1 VLRDGE
7 LSFPAREWG
16 TPMFNAAISRRT
28 PGKYYMTK
36 VAVGAFLAA
45 PSILAGSIFLAPT
58 HNVRHLDYKLV
69 DGEALVIIPV
79 DNPAYADA
87 AADLY
92 LHAAGFSVS
101 PDYANVAT
109 LNMPEVVSGGTLND
123 AVNQGVNQLVSTIEQ
138 DYQNGVMADGPLYVF
153 GYSQS
158 SVVAGM
164 AEQQLYADHIPS
176 DDLHFVLVGDS
187 ASAEGGFLNT
197 FIDEFPTSWQPYI
210 VDLYKDFGADEVL
223 GQVTPTGLYATDVY
237 SLSGDGWTNYDYG
250 LNDAGLFTDHLEY
263 LGLTSQEIASAGAP
277 VLDGV
282 GPLATEY
289 FTIQDSMV
297 NSLEALWTQLQIAD
311 SVLF

>member
-1 VLRDGE
+1 M
-7 LSFPAREWG
+7 PKI
-16 TPMFNAAISRRT
+16 AAS
-28 PGKYYMTK
+28 
-36 VAVGAFLAA
+36 AFIAL
-45 PSILAGSIFLAPT
+45 PSIVVGSILLTPT
-58 HNVRHLDYKLV
+58 HNVHHLDYRLV
-69 DGEALVIIPV
+69 DEALVIIPV

-92 LHAAGFSVS
+92 LHAAGFQVS

-109 LNMPEVVSGGTLND
+109 LNMPEVVAGGTLND
-123 AVNQGVNQLVSTIEQ
+123 AVNQGVSQLVSTIET
-138 DYQNGVMADGPLYVF
+138 DYHAGDFSATDPLYIF

-158 SVVAGM
+158 SDVAGM

-176 DDLHFVLVGDS
+176 EDLHFVLVGDS

-197 FIDEFPTSWQPYI
+197 FMDDFPASWQPYI
-210 VDLYKDFGADEVL
+210 VDAFKSFGADEVL

-237 SLSGDGWTNYDYG
+237 SLSGDGWSIYDHG
-250 LNDAGLFTDHLEY
+250 LNNAGLFSDHLEY

-277 VLDGV
+277 VVDGT
-282 GPLATEY
+282 GEFATNY

-297 NSLEALWTQLQIAD
+297 NSLEALLTQLQIAD